1 MPGERKPMSLD
12 EIEVAALEL
21 PGDEIDELI
30 DRLADHREAEADA
43 QESLMQEIQR
53 RVDEYDRGEVE
64 GIPMEETLAKL
75 RAMLK

>member
-12 EIEVAALEL
+12 EVEAAALEL
-21 PGDEIDELI
+21 PGDQIDELI
-30 DRLADHREAEADA
+30 DRLAERRGAEEDTHDG
-43 QESLMQEIQR
+43 LMETIHR
-53 RVDEYDRGEVE
+53 RVGEYDRGEVE